1 MTPVV
6 VEAEVDIRRSPED
19 VFDYCSD
26 PSHEPA
32 WNPMMKRIV
41 KLTDGPVRIG
51 TRYTAEFVTGP
62 AMVMEC
68 IRYERPA
75 SWSMKGD
82 SRAAKAGGAGWVVP
96 TSDGAH
102 LVMRMELEPHGLLKL
117 AAPLLRRRMTPM
129 FQRDLDN
136 IKARLE
142 AAERA
147 GDRNDDADVVAVR
160 LDPGSDRSVV
170 PMPDLLSR
178 EMVGDVGSAARPA
191 VTGRASV
198 DPSGIAY
205 GQNLAAVDL
214 YWLPLGAG
222 GRSVRING
230 RVFEFFSARVQRR
243 DPCDLYHSALEVQLG
258 PSSYVIEMAP
268 VWNERSKDRGVVA
281 EGAVGHRKAGR
292 FRLFRYEVRRWRDGR
307 IPDVGEAVDSPR
319 RLTSD
324 PACVR
329 RILDLVP
336 QVPTAVWGRDDLRT
350 GDMWNSNSLISWL
363 IVRSGIETTSIAPPA
378 GGRAPGWQAGL
389 VLAARQINPAAAGTQ
404 TNAHPVHV

>member
-6 VEAEVDIRRSPED
+6 VEAKVDIRRSPED

-26 PSHEPA
+26 PSHEPE
-32 WNPMMKRIV
+32 WNPTMQRIV
-41 KLTDGPVRIG
+41 KLTDGPVRVG
-51 TRYTAEFVTGP
+51 TRYTTKFVKGP
-62 AMVMEC
+62 AMIMEC
-68 IRYERPA
+68 VRYERPA
-75 SWSMKGD
+75 SWSMRGD
-82 SRAAKAGGAGWVVP
+82 SRALKAGGGGRVVP

-117 AAPLLRRRMTPM
+117 AAPLLRRRMAPM

-136 IKARLE
+136 IKTRLE

-147 GDRNDDADVVAVR
+147 GDI
-160 LDPGSDRSVV
+160 SST
-170 PMPDLLSR
+170 
-178 EMVGDVGSAARPA
+178 ARPV

-205 GQNLAAVDL
+205 DKNLAAVDL

-222 GRSVRING
+222 GRSVRLNG
-230 RVFEFFSARVQRR
+230 RVFEFFSARFQRR

-258 PSSYVIEMAP
+258 PSRYVIEMAP
-268 VWNERSKDRGVVA
+268 VWNERIKDRGVVA
-281 EGAVGHRKAGR
+281 EGAVGHRQAGR
-292 FRLFRYEVRRWRDGR
+292 FRLFRYEIRRWRDGR
-307 IPDVGEAVDSPR
+307 IPDIGEAVDSPR

-324 PACVR
+324 PACAR
-329 RILDLVP
+329 RILDLVS

-363 IVRSGIETTSIAPPA
+363 IARSGIETTSIHPPT

-389 VLAARQINPAAAGTQ
+389 VLAARQINPSATETH
-404 TNAHPVHV
+404 TNAHPAHV

>member
-26 PSHEPA
+26 PSHEPE

-41 KLTDGPVRIG
+41 KLTGGPVRVG
-51 TRYTAEFVTGP
+51 SRYTTEFVSGP
-62 AMVMEC
+62 VMVMEC
-68 IRYERPA
+68 IRYERPT

-82 SRAAKAGGAGWVVP
+82 SRALRAGGGGRVAP

-147 GDRNDDADVVAVR
+147 GHRN
-160 LDPGSDRSVV
+160 
-170 PMPDLLSR
+170 
-178 EMVGDVGSAARPA
+178 AAA
-191 VTGRASV
+191 
-198 DPSGIAY
+198 DPSGVAY
-205 GQNLAAVDL
+205 DQNHAAVDL

-230 RVFEFFSARVQRR
+230 RVFEFFSARLQRR

-268 VWNERSKDRGVVA
+268 VWNERIEDRGVVS

-292 FRLFRYEVRRWRDGR
+292 FRLFRYEIRRWRDGR

-324 PACVR
+324 PACAR
-329 RILDLVP
+329 RILGLVP
-336 QVPTAVWGRDDLRT
+336 QVPIAVWGRDDLRT

-363 IVRSGIETTSIAPPA
+363 IARSGIETTSIDPPA

-389 VLAARQINPAAAGTQ
+389 VLAARQINAAAAETQ
-404 TNAHPVHV
+404 TNAHLVHV

>member
-1 MTPVV
+1 MTPVLI
-6 VEAEVDIRRSPED
+6 EAEVEIRRSPED

-26 PSHEPA
+26 PGHEPE
-32 WNPMMKRIV
+32 WNPMMKRVV
-41 KLTDGPVRIG
+41 KLTDGPVRVG
-51 TRYTAEFVTGP
+51 TRYATEFVNGP

-68 IRYERPA
+68 IRYQRPT
-75 SWSMKGD
+75 SWSMEGD
-82 SRAAKAGGAGWVVP
+82 SRALKAGGGGRVVP

-102 LVMRMELEPHGLLKL
+102 LLMRMELEPRGMLKL
-117 AAPLLRRRMTPM
+117 AAPLLRRRMMPM
-129 FQRDLDN
+129 FRRDLDN

-147 GDRNDDADVVAVR
+147 GDVGSTARPVVTERASF
-160 LDPGSDRSVV
+160 DPG
-170 PMPDLLSR
+170 
-178 EMVGDVGSAARPA
+178 
-191 VTGRASV
+191 
-198 DPSGIAY
+198 GIAY
-205 GQNLAAVDL
+205 DWNLAAVDL

-230 RVFEFFSARVQRR
+230 RVFEFFSARLQRR

-258 PSSYVIEMAP
+258 PSRYVIEMAP
-268 VWNERSKDRGVVA
+268 VWNERIKDRGVIA

-292 FRLFRYEVRRWRDGR
+292 FRLFRYEIRRWRDGR

-324 PACVR
+324 PAYAR

-336 QVPTAVWGRDDLRT
+336 QVPTAVWGRDDLNT
-350 GDMWNSNSLISWL
+350 GDMWNSNSLIAWL
-363 IVRSGIETTSIAPPA
+363 IARSGIETTSIDPPA
-378 GGRAPGWQAGL
+378 RGRAPGWQAGL
-389 VLAARQINPAAAGTQ
+389 VLAERQINNATAETR